1 MAARLYLAAE
11 NRCDLNY
18 VQLDTPEG
26 GNKNKFLEM
35 KNEEA
40 EDCLRQNEVRNNC
53 ESGTMRFNDNFELR
67 IIGNKKRM
75 LKLMFW
81 PHLVLVS
88 PLLLLFCFCFLLKDI
103 SKSIVQ

>member
-35 KNEEA
+35 ENEEA
-40 EDCLRQNEVRNNC
+40 EECLRQSEVSNNC
-53 ESGTMRFNDNFELR
+53 EIGTMRFNYNFTMWIMGKEKHL
-67 IIGNKKRM
+67 
-75 LKLMFW
+75 LKLTFRYSL
-81 PHLVLVS
+81 HLVFSV
-88 PLLLLFCFCFLLKDI
+88 FAVFFFAFY
-103 SKSIVQ
+103 

>member
-1 MAARLYLAAE
+1 MAARLYLTAE

-40 EDCLRQNEVRNNC
+40 EECLRQSEVRNTC
-53 ESGTMRFNDNFELR
+53 ENGARNDNFEMW
-67 IIGNKKRM
+67 IIG
-75 LKLMFW
+75 
-81 PHLVLVS
+81 
-88 PLLLLFCFCFLLKDI
+88 
-103 SKSIVQ
+103 

>member
-35 KNEEA
+35 ENEEA
-40 EDCLRQNEVRNNC
+40 EECLRQSEVSNNC
-53 ESGTMRFNDNFELR
+53 EIGTMRFNDNFKMCICLNLR
-67 IIGNKKRM
+67 SGIVYT
-75 LKLMFW
+75 LFT
-81 PHLVLVS
+81 VS
-88 PLLLLFCFCFLLKDI
+88 LQFFFAFY
-103 SKSIVQ
+103 